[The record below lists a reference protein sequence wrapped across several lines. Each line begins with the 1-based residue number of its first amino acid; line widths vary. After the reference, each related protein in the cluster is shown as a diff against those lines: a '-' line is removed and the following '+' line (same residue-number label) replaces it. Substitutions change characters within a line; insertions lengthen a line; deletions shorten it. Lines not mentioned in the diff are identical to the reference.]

1 MRFYA
6 SVLLFLSI
14 GANAMPICHEDPRL
28 TKLFDEMQLTGTV
41 AVFDPGANTCLAHDV
56 QRAQKPYLP
65 ASTFKI
71 FNAMTALE
79 TGVIRD
85 EHETFH
91 WDGKQR
97 DFPDWNRDHD
107 LASGMQYSVVW
118 YYQELARRIGATRM
132 QEWIDKVGY
141 GNRNIG
147 GGIDQFWLTSH
158 GELRITALQQVEFLQ
173 RLHDG
178 TLPFSARSQDIVKR
192 ILIRD
197 QTSNYTLRFK
207 TGWAGD
213 NSPMLGWIVGW
224 IERDGRAAY
233 FATNI
238 DMADAGYAPKREAL
252 ARAALHALGWLP
264 ESAAAH

>member
-1 MRFYA
+1 MRFCA
-6 SVLLFLSI
+6 ALLLLLPLCLH
-14 GANAMPICHEDPRL
+14 AMPACREDARL
-28 TKLFDEMQLTGTV
+28 SQ
-41 AVFDPGANTCLAHDV
+41 VFDDMHLVGSIVVFDTLADRCSAHDV
-56 QRAQKPYLP
+56 QRAQKAYSP

-97 DFPDWNRDHD
+97 DYPDWNRDHD
-107 LASGMQYSVVW
+107 LASGMQFSVVW
-118 YYQELARRIGATRM
+118 YYQELARRIGAKRM

-147 GGIDQFWLTSH
+147 GGIDQFWLS
-158 GELRITALQQVEFLQ
+158 GGALRITALQIEFLQ

-178 TLPFSARSQDIVKR
+178 TLPFSTRSQDIVKR

-197 QTSNYTLRFK
+197 QTLTYTLRFK
-207 TGWAGD
+207 TGYTGSEPPA
-213 NSPMLGWIVGW
+213 LGWIVGW
-224 IERDGRAAY
+224 IERDGHVAY

-238 DMADAGYAPKREAL
+238 DMADGSYAPKREAL
-252 ARAALHALGWLP
+252 ARAALHVLGWLP
-264 ESAAAH
+264 ESAATH

>member
-6 SVLLFLSI
+6 ATLLFLSI
-14 GANAMPICHEDPRL
+14 GANAMPICHEDARL
-28 TKLFDEMQLTGTV
+28 SKVFNEMQLTGTMV
-41 AVFDPGANTCLAHDV
+41 VFDPGANSCLAHDL
-56 QRAQKPYLP
+56 QRARNSYLP

-71 FNAMTALE
+71 FDALTALE

-85 EHETFH
+85 EHETSH

-97 DFPDWNRDHD
+97 DFPNWNRDHD
-107 LASGMQYSVVW
+107 LASGMQFSVVW
-118 YYQELARRIGATRM
+118 YHQELARRIGTVRM

-147 GGIDQFWLTSH
+147 GGIDQFWLNKH
-158 GELRITALQQVEFLQ
+158 GELRITALQQIEFLQ

-178 TLPFSARSQDIVKR
+178 TLPFSSRSQDIVKR

-197 QTSNYTLRFK
+197 QSPSYTLRFK
-207 TGWAGD
+207 TGWASD
-213 NSPMLGWIVGW
+213 NQPMLGWIVGR
-224 IERDGRAAY
+224 IERDGHVAY

-238 DMADAGYAPKREAL
+238 DMADASYAPKREAL
-252 ARAALHALGWLP
+252 ARAALHTLGWLP
-264 ESAAAH
+264 ELAAVH

>member
-1 MRFYA
+1 MRFYIA
-6 SVLLFLSI
+6 LLLFFLPCWVI
-14 GANAMPICHEDPRL
+14 ALPICREDMRL
-28 TKLFDEMQLTGTV
+28 TTIFDEMHLVGTIV
-41 AVFDPGANTCLAHDV
+41 VFDTIEDACFAHDM

-71 FNAMTALE
+71 FNALTALE

-85 EHETFH
+85 EHDIFR

-97 DFPDWNRDHD
+97 EIRDWNRDHD

-118 YYQELARRIGATRM
+118 YYQELARRIGAVRM

-141 GNRNIG
+141 GNQNIS
-147 GGIDQFWLTSH
+147 GGIDRFWL
-158 GELRITALQQVEFLQ
+158 GGGALRITALQQIAFLQ

-197 QTSNYTLRFK
+197 QTSSYILRFK

-213 NSPMLGWIVGW
+213 NPPMLGWIVGW
-224 IERDGRAAY
+224 IERDGHVAY
-233 FATNI
+233 FATNL
-238 DMADAGYAPKREAL
+238 DMQDSSYAKREAL
-252 ARAALHALGWLP
+252 ARAALRALEWLP
-264 ESAAAH
+264 ESSIAH